1 MADSL
6 VTPVAPIADSGD
18 IKRDM
23 HIRQRRPESTNAV
36 FMREKLLRALRGTVS
51 EVSTDGNANN
61 DENATAEAPTSLD
74 DGVKYRRDLRHETD
88 GGMRLAGGR
97 VGEPEVAADNID
109 QHSAWDGS
117 TLPLPYSSHFGEWCV
132 CLTRFCSV
140 RGLRL
145 TFIQTSYSPTRSL
158 SLSASVH
165 ARGVHAESTWGG
177 LPSVKA

>member
-6 VTPVAPIADSGD
+6 VTPVTSTAGSGD
-18 IKRDM
+18 IERDT
-23 HIRQRRPESTNAV
+23 HIRQRRPESTNAA
-36 FMREKLLRALRGTVS
+36 FMREKLRALRGTVS
-51 EVSTDGNANN
+51 EISTNGNANN
-61 DENATAEAPTSLD
+61 DENAAAEAPTSLD
-74 DGVKYRRDLRHETD
+74 DGMEYRRGLRHETD
-88 GGMRLAGGR
+88 GGVRLAGGR
-97 VGEPEVAADNID
+97 VGEPEVAANNID